1 MKKIKRFAAG
11 CMVAAL
17 LLGLTACGGGEAE
30 PTATPDAEPGNS
42 LAEQESGEQNVPENE
57 SQTAEPTE
65 PEKIELSGPAA
76 EILDDIVLGWNLGNT
91 LDSYNSIGFGE
102 NEGLASETIWGNP
115 QASQELLD
123 LVSDSGFNIVRV
135 PVTWYNHMDSNY
147 VIDEEWMDRVQEV
160 VDYIVNDDMYCIL
173 NVQHDTGT
181 NGWLRASDTN
191 LEENRVI
198 FAGIWEQISAR
209 FADYD
214 NHLLFEG
221 FNEILNDKD
230 EWVNPDSR
238 ALEITNELN
247 QLFVDTVRASGGNN
261 AERVLVVNTYC
272 AGGNSQVTKG
282 FALPTDSV
290 ENSLIVA
297 AHIYQP
303 FQFTAEEYPSI
314 TTWDKNS
321 VDSYLKNMYTSF
333 LQQGIP
339 TLIGEFGCVDKDNLE
354 QRMSWAKYYL
364 ETCNEYGFKCLWWDN
379 GGAYRL
385 FNRRSLQVAHRDLL
399 GMLIATAKGE
409 EYIPQG
415 EDEDEVSDNI
425 CGNVDNW
432 AGWVNPSAKATISY
446 LPDGVSVEVTDG
458 GGEEWYIQPTY
469 RPFTL
474 EQGATYEFSFDY
486 VASTNVTIAY
496 CFQQNYDPYGVY
508 ESGSTDYTQEVQHYT
523 TTFTMTEETDI
534 NVALVFNCGKH
545 AENVPFTMTVTNLS
559 LIKIEQ

>member
-11 CMVAAL
+11 CMVVAVL
-17 LLGLTACGGGEAE
+17 FGLTACGGGEAE
-30 PTATPDAEPGNS
+30 PTATPDMEPSNS
-42 LAEQESGEQNVPENE
+42 LAEQESGEQNVPESE
-57 SQTAEPTE
+57 GPTAE
-65 PEKIELSGPAA
+65 PEKIELTGPAA

-91 LDSYNSIGFGE
+91 LDSYNSVGFGQ

-115 QASQELLD
+115 QASQELID
-123 LVSDSGFNIVRV
+123 LVRDSGFNIVRV

-160 VDYIVNDDMYCIL
+160 VDYIVGDDMYCIL

-181 NGWLRASDTN
+181 KGWLRASDTN

-214 NHLLFEG
+214 NRLLFEG

-230 EWVNPDSR
+230 EWVNPDNR

-261 AERVLVVNTYC
+261 TERVLVVNTYC

-282 FALPTDSV
+282 FVLPTDSV

-297 AHIYQP
+297 AHVYQP
-303 FQFTAEEYPSI
+303 FQFTAEEYPAI
-314 TTWDKNS
+314 TTWDKSS

-333 LQQGIP
+333 LQKGIP

-364 ETCNEYGFKCLWWDN
+364 EACNEYGFKCLWWDN
-379 GGAYRL
+379 GTAYRL

-399 GMLIATAKGE
+399 GTLIATAKGE

-415 EDEDEVSDNI
+415 EDEEEVSDNL
-425 CGNVDNW
+425 CANVDNW
-432 AGWVNPSAKATISY
+432 SGWVNPSAKASISY

-486 VASTNVTIAY
+486 VATTDVTIQY
-496 CFQQNYDPYGVY
+496 CFQQNYDPYGIY
-508 ESGSTDYTQEVQHYT
+508 ASGSTDYTQEVQRYT
-523 TTFTMTEETDI
+523 TTFTMTEETDT

-545 AENVPFTMTVTNLS
+545 TDNVPFTMTVTNLS
-559 LIKIEQ
+559 LIKVEQ